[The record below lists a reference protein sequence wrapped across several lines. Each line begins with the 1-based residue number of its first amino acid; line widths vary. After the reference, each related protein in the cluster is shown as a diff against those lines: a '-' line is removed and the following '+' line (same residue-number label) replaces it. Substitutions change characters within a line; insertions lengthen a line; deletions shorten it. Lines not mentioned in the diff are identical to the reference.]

1 MKIAKVLRL
10 KRKKRAPPMKEIQRG
25 FEKIG
30 RRKFRYSEKGI
41 SGLTKYLVEG
51 TISTEAQRYTI
62 RKKKC

>member
-10 KRKKRAPPMKEIQRG
+10 KRKKRGPPTKEFKEGSRM
-25 FEKIG
+25 G

-51 TISTEAQRYTI
+51 TVSTEARRYTI